1 MYIVTHT
8 KMYPRLAL
16 FTPLVGLVNLFIYVL
31 KYPTLPTTH
40 SDIALMDVAVGYF
53 GRLEFASS
61 DLAFPFIREVASLAR
76 VMARKTREGFPSS
89 EAPSPP
95 LDSLREQARLEG
107 NLDGVDDV
115 SFPDLNPPC
124 LM

>member
-1 MYIVTHT
+1 MLNLS
-8 KMYPRLAL
+8 PRLAL

-40 SDIALMDVAVGYF
+40 SDIALMDVAVGHF

-61 DLAFPFIREVASLAR
+61 DLAFPFTRDVASLAR
-76 VMARKTREGFPSS
+76 DLVIKTTEGFSS
-89 EAPSPP
+89 GDATSPLSESVTEQP
-95 LDSLREQARLEG
+95 ILDATLDS
-107 NLDGVDDV
+107 VDDV
-115 SFPDLNPPC
+115 SFPSLNSPC